1 MLVLTRK
8 YNQSIMIGNNIEIV
22 VVEVKGDQVKLG
34 IKAPR
39 TISVHRS
46 EVYEE
51 IQRENRLAAQKNQ
64 TTIDN
69 LDNISDM
76 LDDIFKT

>member
-8 YNQSIMIGNNIEIV
+8 VNESIMIGDEVKIT

-34 IKAPR
+34 ITAPR
-39 TISVHRS
+39 NIAVHRE

-51 IQRENRLAAQKNQ
+51 IQRENRLASQSAAVGQE
-64 TTIDN
+64 
-69 LDNISDM
+69 LDPARR
-76 LDDIFKT
+76 K

>member
-8 YNQSIMIGNNIEIV
+8 VNESIMIGDEVKIT

-34 IKAPR
+34 ITAPR
-39 TISVHRS
+39 NIAVHRE

-51 IQRENRLAAQKNQ
+51 IQRENRLASQSAAVGQELVPDRRK
-64 TTIDN
+64 
-69 LDNISDM
+69 
-76 LDDIFKT
+76 